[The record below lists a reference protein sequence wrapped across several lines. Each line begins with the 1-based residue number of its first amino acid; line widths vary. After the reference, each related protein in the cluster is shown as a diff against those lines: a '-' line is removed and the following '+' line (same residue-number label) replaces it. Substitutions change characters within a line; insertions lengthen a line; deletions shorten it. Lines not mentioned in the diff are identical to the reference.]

1 MAFKH
6 WPFKHW
12 HCDVDSDGI
21 AWLNIDVLDKSVNVL
36 TRDVV
41 AEMSGV
47 ADMLESTD
55 GIKAMALMSAKPLGF
70 VYGADINEF
79 EALATE
85 DDVAGLLDEVH
96 ATFLRFTKLPYPTVA
111 GIDGYALGGGL
122 ELALICDRLVMTNSP
137 KTQVGF
143 PEVKLGLMPGYG
155 GTGRAYGRVG
165 AMMVLDMMLTGRMVS
180 AGEALETG
188 LVDALAPDRDSLKST
203 LVDMLATM
211 GGAKPERHTI
221 TGEDTPAIVEEAK
234 AKFLKRMRPDH
245 TPAPFMMV
253 DHIATHAP
261 DAAAISA
268 GEKDIFPTM
277 MVSPASKGLRRN
289 FQLSDMVRRSARGDS
304 GIASLHVIGAGV
316 MGGDIAAVAA
326 MSGLNV
332 TLSDM
337 SADAINNAVDRART
351 LYERRLKTP
360 EKINAAMDRLIAD
373 PQGEGIAS
381 ADLIIEAVA
390 ERLDV
395 KKIVFAD
402 VEKKAKPDAILATNT
417 SAIPLEDI
425 AAALSD
431 PSRLIGLHFF
441 NPVPVLPLVE
451 VIWSKYSNDDA
462 MAKGM
467 QFAGQMKKMPIR
479 CQSSP
484 GFVVN
489 RALIP
494 YINAGVEM
502 MLNGGDADKID
513 QALVEFGMPMGPVE
527 LADQIGLDVMYD
539 ASTPLGM
546 PAVVETKLKAMVDAG
561 TIGRKSGS
569 GFYTWVDMKADRPRN
584 AYDPAELNAIAEE
597 LLAPMVRECQAAV
610 DEGTVESADHAD
622 AAMIFGVGYPAFRGG
637 PLFYTNTK

>member
-85 DDVAGLLDEVH
+85 ADVAALLDEVH

-122 ELALICDRLVMTNSP
+122 ELALVCDRLVMTNSP

-203 LVDMLATM
+203 LIDMLATM
-211 GGAKPERHTI
+211 GGTKPERHAI
-221 TGEDTPAIVEEAK
+221 TGEDTPAVVEEAK
-234 AKFLKRMRPDH
+234 AKFLKRLRPDH
-245 TPAPFMMV
+245 TPAPFMMA

-337 SADAINNAVDRART
+337 SEDAINNAVDRART

-373 PQGEGIAS
+373 PQGEGLAS

-425 AAALSD
+425 AAALTD

>member
-6 WPFKHW
+6 WN
-12 HCDVDSDGI
+12 CEVDSDGI
-21 AWLNIDVLDKSVNVL
+21 AWLNIDVQDKSVNVL

-41 AEMSGV
+41 AEMAAV
-47 ADMLESTD
+47 ADMLETTQ
-55 GIKAMALMSAKPLGF
+55 GIKAMAMMSAKPVGF

-85 DDVAGLLDEVH
+85 DDVAALLEDVH
-96 ATFLRFTKLPYPTVA
+96 STFLRFAALPYPTAA

-122 ELALICDRLVMTNSP
+122 ELALLCDRLVMTNSP

-188 LVDALAPDRDSLKST
+188 LVDALASDRDSLKST
-203 LVDMLATM
+203 LADMLAAT
-211 GGAKPERHTI
+211 GGAKPERHAI
-221 TGEDTPAIVEEAK
+221 TDEDTPAVIEEVK
-234 AKFLKRMRPDH
+234 AKFLKRVRPDH

-253 DHIATHAP
+253 DHIAQHAP

-277 MVSPASKGLRRN
+277 MVSNASKGLRRN

-326 MSGLNV
+326 MLGLTV

-337 SADAINNAVDRART
+337 SGEAINKAIDRART

-373 PQGEGIAS
+373 PDGNGIAE

-395 KKIVFAD
+395 KKTVFTD

-425 AAALSD
+425 ADALSD

-451 VIWSKYSNDDA
+451 VIWSTHSNEEA
-462 MAKGM
+462 IAKGM

-479 CQSSP
+479 CKSSP

-494 YINAGVEM
+494 YINAGLEM

-527 LADQIGLDVMYD
+527 LADQIGLDVMVD
-539 ASTPLGM
+539 ASGPLGM
-546 PAVVETKLKAMVDAG
+546 PSIVEEKLNTMVEAG

-569 GFYTWVDMKADRPRN
+569 GFYTWVDMKADRPRK
-584 AYDPAELNAIAEE
+584 AYDPKELEAIAKE

-637 PLFYTNTK
+637 PLFFNKMM

>member
-6 WPFKHW
+6 WN
-12 HCDVDSDGI
+12 CEVDGDGI
-21 AWLNIDVLDKSVNVL
+21 AWLNIDVQDKSVNVL

-41 AEMSGV
+41 AEMTAV
-47 ADMLESTD
+47 ADMLESTQ
-55 GIKAMALMSAKPLGF
+55 GIKAMAMMSAKPVGF

-79 EALATE
+79 EALANE
-85 DDVAGLLDEVH
+85 DDVAALLEEVH
-96 ATFLRFTKLPYPTVA
+96 ATFLRFAALPYPTAA

-122 ELALICDRLVMTNSP
+122 ELALLCDRLVMTNSP

-188 LVDALAPDRDSLKST
+188 LVDALASDRDSLKST
-203 LVDMLATM
+203 LADMLAAT
-211 GGAKPERHTI
+211 GGVKPERHAI
-221 TGEDTPAIVEEAK
+221 TGEDTPAVIEEVK
-234 AKFLKRMRPDH
+234 AKFLKRVRPDH

-253 DHIATHAP
+253 DHIAQHAP

-277 MVSPASKGLRRN
+277 MVSNASKGLRRN

-326 MSGLNV
+326 MLGLTV

-337 SADAINNAVDRART
+337 SGEAINKAIDRART

-373 PQGEGIAS
+373 PDGNGIAE

-395 KKIVFAD
+395 KKAVFTD

-425 AAALSD
+425 ADALSD

-451 VIWSKYSNDDA
+451 VIWSTHSNEEA
-462 MAKGM
+462 IAKGM
-467 QFAGQMKKMPIR
+467 QFAGQMKR
-479 CQSSP
+479 CRS
-484 GFVVN
+484 GVN
-489 RALIP
+489 LH
-494 YINAGVEM
+494 
-502 MLNGGDADKID
+502 
-513 QALVEFGMPMGPVE
+513 PV
-527 LADQIGLDVMYD
+527 LW
-539 ASTPLGM
+539 ST
-546 PAVVETKLKAMVDAG
+546 
-561 TIGRKSGS
+561 
-569 GFYTWVDMKADRPRN
+569 
-584 AYDPAELNAIAEE
+584 
-597 LLAPMVRECQAAV
+597 VR
-610 DEGTVESADHAD
+610 
-622 AAMIFGVGYPAFRGG
+622 
-637 PLFYTNTK
+637 